1 MFDPYEQ
8 WLGISKEARPIN
20 YYVLLGVSR
29 KESDSG
35 AIEAAA
41 KDRAELV
48 RRHENGNY
56 AATST
61 RILKEIANARA
72 VLMNTGK
79 RRDYDARL
87 QQLAAKT
94 KAESEKQDD
103 GESGRRP
110 RQRRGGNVERKK
122 SNVGLWLALGGI
134 VALLVL
140 AGGAVGGY
148 FLIRKG
154 DAVPTMSAIASQPRP
169 NDIPTTPPDTPVT
182 EKDSSPKSQPATKAN
197 DPTPTTPPTAA
208 PAAPTSPPANPRPKP
223 PPPAVAKLP
232 VPDAQ
237 AEARAESALKDA
249 YKAEFSK
256 NRPEDK
262 LALAAKLLQPGR
274 EDRNNPAAWFV
285 LLRVARDL
293 AVQVGK
299 PRLAVEAINEID
311 RWFVIDA
318 LDMKIKA
325 LADTSKSGN
334 EVNVAAS
341 YRVGLNLIQQA
352 YDAENFD
359 AARRVIDIVDAAV
372 KEIKSP
378 DLDRLVQSQRFEIDG
393 YAKEFQAVALA
404 RSKLA
409 TTPDDAA
416 ANLTVGRYLCFFQG
430 DWGNGLPMLAKGS
443 DAALKNLAAK
453 DLAQPKT
460 VKEQLEIADGW
471 WNWGAVQKEREQ
483 RLITKQAKSWYAKA
497 GPESA
502 GQDRANIINRI
513 LEAQKREYARI
524 RRLQPGSYYGRDPEN
539 RTILLREGGGTAK
552 SEEAVERGLDWLT
565 KHQSSNG
572 IWPTDI
578 FHKVGEKTC
587 NCGDHGEKHDVA
599 GTALGMM
606 PFLGAGETHKSGRYR
621 IQIDRALLYLI
632 RQQDRKQKGNFHDNA
647 YENALATIAIVEL
660 YGLTKDTSLKV
671 RAQAA
676 VNYIV
681 QTQFTD
687 GSWGYSAG
695 TKGDSSVSGWQFTAL
710 KAATYA
716 KLDVPASTFDRLS
729 IFLDGVA
736 DTGGT
741 GYGYNSPGNGPA
753 TSAVGILCREF
764 LSWGPGHPGLIKE
777 VDFLLRPDTFPTKDK
792 ISIYSVFYITQVAH
806 HFGGHHWEEWNARVR
821 DLLIDLQDKGENP
834 KLAHQKGS
842 WTPPPGEPHAKQG
855 GRLMYTTLAL
865 ITLESY
871 YYHIPLYAYGPYTL
885 LD

>member
-35 AIEAAA
+35 SIDAAA

-48 RRHENGNY
+48 RKHENGNH
-56 AATST
+56 AAISA

-72 VLMNTGK
+72 VLLNANK
-79 RRDYDARL
+79 RREYDLRL
-87 QQLAAKT
+87 RQIAGKNQAD
-94 KAESEKQDD
+94 AEGQDN

-110 RQRRGGNVERKK
+110 RKRPDGNVQRK
-122 SNVGLWLALGGI
+122 SSSLGLWLAIGGIAAVLVLGG
-134 VALLVL
+134 
-140 AGGAVGGY
+140 GAAGGY
-148 FLIRKG
+148 FLFIRKG
-154 DAVPTMSAIASQPRP
+154 DVASTAPMIASDGIPKAPPSVSTSEKDLALKSQPTTKASQATP
-169 NDIPTTPPDTPVT
+169 PTTPT
-182 EKDSSPKSQPATKAN
+182 ATA
-197 DPTPTTPPTAA
+197 TV
-208 PAAPTSPPANPRPKP
+208 PAAPVKPAVSAPPKP
-223 PPPAVAKLP
+223 RPPAVAKLP

-237 AEARAESALKDA
+237 AEAKAEAALKDV

-262 LALAAKLLQPGR
+262 LALATMLLQPGR
-274 EDRNNPAAWFV
+274 EDRNNPADWFV

-299 PRLAVEAINEID
+299 PRLAVEAINELD
-311 RWFVIDA
+311 RWFVINA

-325 LADTSKSGN
+325 LADSSKSGN
-334 EVNVAAS
+334 EVSVAAS

-352 YDAENFD
+352 YDAENID
-359 AARRVIDIVDAAV
+359 AARGVIEIVDSAV

-378 DLDRLVQSQRFEIDG
+378 DLDRLVQNQRFEIDG
-393 YAKEFQAVALA
+393 YAKEFQAVTLA

-409 TTPDDAA
+409 TSPDDPA

-430 DWGNGLPMLAKGS
+430 DWSNGLPMLARGS
-443 DAALKNLAAK
+443 DAALKTLATK
-453 DLAQPKT
+453 DLAQPNT

-471 WNWGAVQKEREQ
+471 WNWGAVQKDREQ

-497 GPESA
+497 GPASA

-513 LEAQKREYARI
+513 LEAQKKEYARI

-539 RTILLREGGGTAK
+539 RTILLREGGGSMQ
-552 SEEAVERGLDWLT
+552 SEEAVERGLEWLS

-572 IWPTDI
+572 IWPTDV
-578 FHKVGEKTC
+578 FHKVGEKAC
-587 NCGDHGEKHDVA
+587 NCGNHGEKHDVA

-621 IQIDRALLYLI
+621 NQIDRALLYLI
-632 RQQDRKQKGNFHDNA
+632 RQQDKKQKGNFHDNA
-647 YENALATIAIVEL
+647 YENALATIAVVEL
-660 YGLTKDTSLKV
+660 YGLTKDTSLKI

-676 VNYIV
+676 VNYLV
-681 QTQFTD
+681 QSQFTD

-710 KAATYA
+710 KAAAYA
-716 KLDVPASTFDRLS
+716 KLDVPVSTFDRLS
-729 IFLDGVA
+729 LFLDAVA

-821 DLLIDLQDKGENP
+821 DLLIDLQDKGDNP
-834 KLAHQKGS
+834 KQAHQKGS